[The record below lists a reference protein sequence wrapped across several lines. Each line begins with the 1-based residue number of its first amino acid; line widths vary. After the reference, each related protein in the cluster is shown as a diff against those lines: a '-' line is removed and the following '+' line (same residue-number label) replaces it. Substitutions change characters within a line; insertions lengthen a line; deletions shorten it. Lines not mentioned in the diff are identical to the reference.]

1 MEQPLNGRKYNGKIK
16 AAKWSKPHQKKLK
29 KKRNECERKCLS
41 KLNLVLKH
49 EILLPKA
56 LRTHLKKQK

>member
-1 MEQPLNGRKYNGKIK
+1 MEQATPKKI
-16 AAKWSKPHQKKLK
+16 K

-49 EILLPKA
+49 DILLPKA